1 MVYGFGALG
10 LAWPATRAFFLFF
23 TPYTLLFGAVHLLW
37 FEQVRHPKLWLLL
50 FLVWMAGFLVEWAG
64 VATGLVFGEYVYGD
78 VLGPKVFNVPL
89 IIGINWTI
97 LIYAAA
103 QLANRVGVSAWLR
116 PLVGATAVTLS
127 DVLIEPVAVY
137 FEFWNWVQPPF
148 DALFVAPWQNY
159 LAWWLFSFTVLWVFE
174 FFKVTTNNPMLMR
187 YWLFQL
193 VFFLL
198 LGILI

>member
-1 MVYGFGALG
+1 
-10 LAWPATRAFFLFF
+10 
-23 TPYTLLFGAVHLLW
+23 LLFGAVHLLW
-37 FEQVRHPKLWLLL
+37 FEQMRQPKLWWMLLV
-50 FLVWMAGFLVEWAG
+50 VWMAGFLVEWAG
-64 VATGLVFGEYVYGD
+64 VATGLVFGEYAYGD
-78 VLGPKVFNVPL
+78 VLGPKVLGVPL

-103 QLANRVGVSAWLR
+103 QLANRIGVSVWLR

-159 LAWWLFSFTVLWVFE
+159 LAWWLFSFAVLWGFE
-174 FFKVTTNNPMLMR
+174 AFKIITNNPMLMR

-193 VFFLL
+193 AFFLL
-198 LGILI
+198 LGILM